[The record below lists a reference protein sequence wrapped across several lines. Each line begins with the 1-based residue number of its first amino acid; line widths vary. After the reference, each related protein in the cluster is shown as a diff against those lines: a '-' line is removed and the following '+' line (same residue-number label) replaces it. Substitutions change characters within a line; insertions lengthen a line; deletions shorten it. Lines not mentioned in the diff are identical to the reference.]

1 MTDLELTATVLVPTI
16 GVIVYTIGM
25 AGLLRTTVSNKTTR
39 KTEEK
44 YMKISLTGLLL
55 ILISSV
61 LTTVFM

>member
-1 MTDLELTATVLVPTI
+1 MTDLELTATVLVQTI